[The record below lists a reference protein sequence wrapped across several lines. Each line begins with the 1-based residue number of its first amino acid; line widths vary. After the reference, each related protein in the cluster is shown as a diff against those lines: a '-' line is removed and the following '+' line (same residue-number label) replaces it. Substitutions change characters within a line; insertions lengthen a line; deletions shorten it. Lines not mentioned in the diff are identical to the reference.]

1 MAYIIYKNTDE
12 ILTTLEVG
20 EVDQISTSLD
30 LVGKNVNNYGEF
42 VNQNFV
48 RLLTNFSGSSS
59 EQPRSPQEGQIWYNS
74 DSKKLYVFNGAT
86 FEPAAGA
93 YIGTNPLYPTTGT
106 LWFDSGTSSSTR
118 QLRIYDGNEYW
129 LIGPATPYPL
139 GKVGIDEPPFQIHD
153 WASGDPKYPNI
164 LYSNGKY
171 IAAISTETFS
181 FEGSTSTI
189 LYGNSAEGQTVV
201 EGITIFKNLDV
212 KGNISIQGYNILNRP
227 VTSLSSYYNITR
239 FGHTNTI
246 DTATNLQRYNDA
258 NRIIANQLENMFP
271 TSTYQ
276 PTSEARVLCDFEQ
289 LVAVSTITST
299 VSTGTTT
306 INLSTTTNIEL
317 GHYIEGTNLIPPGS
331 IVTNV
336 GYNQITLSTGTVS
349 SINSGTILTFN
360 TITNTVR
367 RFQIWTGTP
376 VKWTGTEVY
385 TSTQLLAWFGTLTN
399 IVV

>member
-48 RLLTNFSGSSS
+48 RLLTNFSGNSN
-59 EQPRSPQEGQIWYNS
+59 EQPRSPQEGQIWYNN
-74 DSKKLYVFNGAT
+74 DSKKLYVFNGIN
-86 FEPAAGA
+86 FEPADGA
-93 YIGTNPLYPTTGT
+93 YVGTAPLYPTTGT
-106 LWFDSGTSSSTR
+106 LWFDSTSS
-118 QLRIYDGNEYW
+118 QLKLYDGNEYS
-129 LIGPATPYPL
+129 LIGPATPHYL
-139 GKVGIDEPPFQIHD
+139 GKIGIDEPPFQIHD
-153 WASGDPKYPNI
+153 WASGDPRYPNI
-164 LYSNGKY
+164 LYSNGRY

-181 FEGSTSTI
+181 FEENTATIMLGVPVAGSV
-189 LYGNSAEGQTVV
+189 VV
-201 EGITIFKNLDV
+201 EGITIFKNLEV
-212 KGNISIQGYNILNRP
+212 KGNISVQGTNIFNRP
-227 VTSLSSYYNITR
+227 TTSLSSYYNITR
-239 FGHTNTI
+239 FGHTNTTN
-246 DTATNLQRYNDA
+246 TATNLQRYNDA
-258 NRIIANQLENMFP
+258 NRIIANQLEKMFP
-271 TSTYQ
+271 TNTYQ

-289 LVAVSTITST
+289 LVAVSTITGT

-306 INLSTTTNIEL
+306 IDLSTTTNIEL

-349 SINSGTILTFN
+349 SISSGTILTFN

-385 TSTQLLAWFGTLTN
+385 TSTQLLAWFGTPTN